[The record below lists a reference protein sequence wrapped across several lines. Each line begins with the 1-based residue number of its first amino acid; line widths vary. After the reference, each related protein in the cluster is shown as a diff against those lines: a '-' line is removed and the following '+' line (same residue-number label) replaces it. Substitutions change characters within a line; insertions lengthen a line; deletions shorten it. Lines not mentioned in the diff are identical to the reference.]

1 MDGPPRSSMS
11 KPRFEAWWLAI
22 RPKTLSA
29 VIAPVAVGS
38 ALAYQAGVFRPL
50 PALAA
55 LLGGLLIQIG
65 TNLSNDLLDYR
76 RGADTAERLGPTR
89 VVQAGLIAPRR
100 VAWAAALAFGLAA
113 LVGLY
118 LVAQGGLPILLL
130 GLASIAAG
138 ILYTA
143 GPYPLAYLGLG
154 DLFVLLFFGLAALG
168 GTYYVQAGAAHPAA
182 LPLGAAVGAFSVAI
196 LNVNNLRDIETDRAA
211 RKHTLALRL
220 GEAWTRSYF
229 AALVAAA
236 FAIPL
241 FLVLAAIS
249 GRSLAAIADRGLGV
263 ISERGLGAGV
273 VLVLLALPLALRPV
287 RLVRA
292 GARGAA
298 LNPVLGMTARAQ
310 MGHALCLSGGLI
322 LERLLRQGLG
332 IG

>member
-1 MDGPPRSSMS
+1 MTGIAAPSPGPSTL
-11 KPRFEAWWLAI
+11 EAWWLAI

-38 ALAYQAGVFRPL
+38 ALAYQAGAFRPL

-113 LVGLY
+113 LIGLY
-118 LVAQGGLPILLL
+118 LVTQGGLPILLL

-138 ILYTA
+138 VLYTA

-168 GTYYVQAGAAHPAA
+168 GTYYVQAGASHPAA

-220 GEAWTRSYF
+220 GEAWTRAYF
-229 AALVAAA
+229 TALVAGA

-241 FLVLAAIS
+241 FLVLAGGLVAIS
-249 GRSLAAIADRGLGV
+249 D
-263 ISERGLGAGV
+263 RGLGAGV

-310 MGHALCLSGGLI
+310 LGHALCLSGGLI

-332 IG
+332 IA